1 MTTESGR
8 LVQQDVEEENRP
20 GRESVTI
27 LPLSLVELSVR
38 ETVHRLSLV
47 TNSLAQVG
55 ILDLQYRTFKCTDLF
70 YINRGEFRISIF
82 ILSGIWYFRL
92 FLVNFKQK

>member
-1 MTTESGR
+1 MFLKIVFQLTEGGVTTESGR

-27 LPLSLVELSVR
+27 LLLSLVELSVR

-55 ILDLQYRTFKCTDLF
+55 SFRTLQYTH
-70 YINRGEFRISIF
+70 
-82 ILSGIWYFRL
+82 
-92 FLVNFKQK
+92 